1 MTENNKTIP
10 IRDTINIDDFV
21 SGVLKK
27 AKTAAENLEDGELFY
42 DALLSHLVDAMVAK
56 CKDGADLQEQT
67 REYILDAQSKFEP
80 DVEDSE
86 VDKHIDTIKH
96 HLTILQNRCEIHP
109 ASLSDELH
117 KVVDNLTHPKYRC

>member
-96 HLTILQNRCEIHP
+96 HLTR
-109 ASLSDELH
+109 S
-117 KVVDNLTHPKYRC
+117 